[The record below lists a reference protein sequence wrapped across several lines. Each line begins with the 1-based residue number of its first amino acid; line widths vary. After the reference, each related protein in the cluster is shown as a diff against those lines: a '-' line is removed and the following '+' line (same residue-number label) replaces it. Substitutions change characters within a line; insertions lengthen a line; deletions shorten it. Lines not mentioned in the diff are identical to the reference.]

1 MASAW
6 KYGNTMKADI
16 KKTINKIIFTQ
27 ATTFSKALI
36 KKLNTTPWGRSVK
49 QVQWESESDSVGLDP
64 NAETADVHWYSRN
77 MEKTT
82 FCCDDRRHIHILLHK
97 SNMTVLISGFSV
109 SKWKKKICR
118 RTILIP
124 FVGRCDDF
132 MFWTTRDSLVN
143 RQEAAAA
150 PSVRAGR
157 PRRLANIS
165 VTRHLK
171 VGSKLLTGLN
181 PAHVSMATVCSWIH
195 SWMFDVLRKNS
206 IITETLLIYRSR
218 PN

>member
-27 ATTFSKALI
+27 ATMFSKALI

-77 MEKTT
+77 MEKNAL
-82 FCCDDRRHIHILLHK
+82 CCDDRRHINILLHK
-97 SNMTVLISGFSV
+97 SNMTVLILGFSV
-109 SKWKKKICR
+109 PLSQNGKSAVAQFWSHS
-118 RTILIP
+118 
-124 FVGRCDDF
+124 GGCDDF

-150 PSVRAGR
+150 RSDHAGR
-157 PRRLANIS
+157 PRHLANIS

-171 VGSKLLTGLN
+171 VSSKLLMGLN
-181 PAHVSMATVCSWIH
+181 PSHVSMATVCSCIH
-195 SWMFDVLRKNS
+195 SGIFDVLRTNS
-206 IITETLLIYRSR
+206 IIT
-218 PN
+218 

>member
-82 FCCDDRRHIHILLHK
+82 SSCDDRRHINILLHK
-97 SNMTVLISGFSV
+97 SNMTVLILGFSV
-109 SKWKKKICR
+109 WSQNGK
-118 RTILIP
+118 
-124 FVGRCDDF
+124 
-132 MFWTTRDSLVN
+132 S
-143 RQEAAAA
+143 AAAQFWSRSWVVVLISCSERHA
-150 PSVRAGR
+150 ILWLTDRKR
-157 PRRLANIS
+157 RRLANIS

-171 VGSKLLTGLN
+171 VKSKLLMGLKQS
-181 PAHVSMATVCSWIH
+181 HVSTATVCSCIH
-195 SWMFDVLRKNS
+195 SWIFDVLRNNP
-206 IITETLLIYRSR
+206 IITETLPIYRSQ

>member
-82 FCCDDRRHIHILLHK
+82 FCCDDRRHINILLHK
-97 SNMTVLISGFSV
+97 SNMTVLILGFSV
-109 SKWKKKICR
+109 WSENGKWA
-118 RTILIP
+118 
-124 FVGRCDDF
+124 VAQ
-132 MFWTTRDSLVN
+132 FWPHSWVVSCSEQ
-143 RQEAAAA
+143 QEAAAA
-150 PSVRAGR
+150 RWFKQGGR
-157 PRRLANIS
+157 GASQTFQSLGIWRYN
-165 VTRHLK
+165 
-171 VGSKLLTGLN
+171 LN
-181 PAHVSMATVCSWIH
+181 CW
-195 SWMFDVLRKNS
+195 WD
-206 IITETLLIYRSR
+206 
-218 PN
+218 